1 MKALNNLK
9 FIANL
14 TIKVEEYKD
23 RILNAENLEK
33 ARAAACALNGFLECA
48 TTYLNT
54 MIDTE
59 NNDFTDELDALI
71 DEWRASMFGAM
82 ADKAIELKADPA
94 YIGRLIN
101 RRDEIAQ

>member
-33 ARAAACALNGFLECA
+33 ARAAACALNGFLNCT

-71 DEWRASMFGAM
+71 DEWRASMFGTM

-94 YIGRLIN
+94 YIGRLIK
-101 RRDEIAQ
+101 RRDEITE